1 LVLAKH
7 FNGICPSAMG
17 KAFYRLVNRALCLQF
32 CDVLVS
38 HLSSYHFGVV
48 VRKGCEVM
56 IHNIQATLDAHLDWV
71 VLQVNII
78 NIFNTI
84 LHKAIFLK
92 RQEMG
97 GQLS

>member
-1 LVLAKH
+1 
-7 FNGICPSAMG
+7 MG
-17 KAFYRLVNRALCLQF
+17 EAFYRLMNRALCLQF

-38 HLSSYHFGVV
+38 HLSPYHFKVV
-48 VRKGCEVM
+48 IRKGCEVM

-78 NIFNTI
+78 NTFDII
-84 LHKAIFLK
+84 LHKTIFLK
-92 RQEMG
+92 HQAIG

>member
-1 LVLAKH
+1 
-7 FNGICPSAMG
+7 
-17 KAFYRLVNRALCLQF
+17 
-32 CDVLVS
+32 
-38 HLSSYHFGVV
+38 
-48 VRKGCEVM
+48 M